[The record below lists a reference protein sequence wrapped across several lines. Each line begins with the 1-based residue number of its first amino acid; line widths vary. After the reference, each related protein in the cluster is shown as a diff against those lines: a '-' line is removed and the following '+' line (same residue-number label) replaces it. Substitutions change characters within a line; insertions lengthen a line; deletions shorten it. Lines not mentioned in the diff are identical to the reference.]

1 MKFSVLMSIYKTAD
15 PQFLQE
21 AINSILNQT
30 LVPAEIVIMI
40 DGKVPEEIEAILDKY
55 KGIYNELFNIIQLEQ
70 NMGLALALREGV
82 MNCKYDFIAR
92 MDQDDICRKDR
103 FEKEI
108 SRFIENDSISMV
120 GSYVAEFY
128 DDVNQIKS
136 IRKVPLSFDEIKKFA
151 KKRNPMNHMTVLFKK
166 KAVLDCGNYKDFL
179 SNEDYHLWVRM
190 IVNGY
195 EIINIPE
202 PLVYARTGLDMY
214 KRRGGMKYV
223 KRDYLLEKE
232 FYNMGFINIYE
243 MIANIVLRIPVRLM
257 PNKLRELIYLKYLR
271 KQSG

>member
-1 MKFSVLMSIYKTAD
+1 MNFSVLMSIYKNAD

-21 AINSILNQT
+21 AINSVLHQT
-30 LVPAEIVIMI
+30 LVPTEIVIII
-40 DGKVPEEIEAILDKY
+40 DGKVPEDIETVLDKY
-55 KGIYNELFNIIQLEQ
+55 KSKYNELFNIIQLEQ
-70 NMGLALALREGV
+70 NMGLALALRYGV
-82 MNCKYDFIAR
+82 LNCKYDFIAR
-92 MDQDDICRKDR
+92 MDPDDICREDR

-108 SRFIENDSISMV
+108 SKFIENDSISMV

-136 IRKVPLSFDEIKKFA
+136 IRKVPLSFDEVKKFA
-151 KKRNPMNHMTVLFKK
+151 KKRNPMNHMTVIFKK

-202 PLVYARTGLDMY
+202 PLVYARSGLEMY
-214 KRRGGMKYV
+214 KRRGGMKYA

-232 FYNMGFINIYE
+232 FYNMRFITSYE
-243 MIANIVLRIPVRLM
+243 MIINIVLRIPVRLI

-271 KQSG
+271 K